1 MRKARSQRLGVCS
14 SREGDAAAA
23 AADAAAFYR
32 GRAEGICGLRGLA
45 ASLSPALCAEVS
57 GLGMCLHSRVL
68 VVGV

>member
-23 AADAAAFYR
+23 ADAAAFYR
-32 GRAEGICGLRGLA
+32 GRAERICGLRGLA